1 MKRLLSGFLAW
12 WAFLHL
18 IWMASTFL
26 LFGVLVISDDNPLQ
40 AIFEWLYDAYA
51 FGVFQM
57 RGWVILGFAPGC
69 WLLNYVL
76 TGTFRFLPWK
86 PATWLSCKGLHSR
99 GVRAKSY
106 LKSEPWVL
114 GLELHIISYD
124 FFCVVFICVVYVC
137 LWSRTYCAAWWGIQ
151 PDNLMK
157 GAAQWKRL
165 EIVFWLWRFY

>member
-1 MKRLLSGFLAW
+1 MVCVGAYMKRLLSGVLAW

-86 PATWLSCKGLHSR
+86 PAT
-99 GVRAKSY
+99 
-106 LKSEPWVL
+106 
-114 GLELHIISYD
+114 
-124 FFCVVFICVVYVC
+124 
-137 LWSRTYCAAWWGIQ
+137 
-151 PDNLMK
+151 
-157 GAAQWKRL
+157 
-165 EIVFWLWRFY
+165 

>member
-1 MKRLLSGFLAW
+1 MKRLLSGVLAW

-86 PATWLSCKGLHSR
+86 SAT
-99 GVRAKSY
+99 
-106 LKSEPWVL
+106 
-114 GLELHIISYD
+114 
-124 FFCVVFICVVYVC
+124 
-137 LWSRTYCAAWWGIQ
+137 
-151 PDNLMK
+151 
-157 GAAQWKRL
+157 
-165 EIVFWLWRFY
+165 

>member
-1 MKRLLSGFLAW
+1 MIGFEEAYGNDADDKFLVGVSLNALVNVRFVQRSVGAYMKRLLSGFLAW

-86 PATWLSCKGLHSR
+86 PAT
-99 GVRAKSY
+99 
-106 LKSEPWVL
+106 
-114 GLELHIISYD
+114 
-124 FFCVVFICVVYVC
+124 
-137 LWSRTYCAAWWGIQ
+137 
-151 PDNLMK
+151 
-157 GAAQWKRL
+157 
-165 EIVFWLWRFY
+165 